1 MITIIIIGV
10 VNTKEIRSI
19 DIKQDSIELYQNKTK
34 SQSHHGGNGGLV
46 GDDGDTVAR
55 LAAPIRWRVRCW

>member
-1 MITIIIIGV
+1 M
-10 VNTKEIRSI
+10 

-34 SQSHHGGNGGLV
+34 SQSHQGGNGGLV

-55 LAAPIRWRVRCW
+55 LAATIRWRVRCW